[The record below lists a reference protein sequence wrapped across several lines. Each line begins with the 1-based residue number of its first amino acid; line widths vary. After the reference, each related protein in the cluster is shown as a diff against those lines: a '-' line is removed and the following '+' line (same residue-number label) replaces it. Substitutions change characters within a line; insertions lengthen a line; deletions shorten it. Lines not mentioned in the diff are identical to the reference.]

1 MLDIV
6 GADDVRARRT
16 EAARGVVAR
25 GNVLTVSF
33 VRPVTD
39 FATRT
44 AMPYMC
50 AVPPTLPADPEG
62 MGVIPAAG
70 PYSITEYRPGERVV
84 IRRNRFYGGSRPH
97 HVDGFDVDLLAASPR
112 DMIERVEARGR
123 RLGPPGGGPL
133 LRPVD
138 QPTAVRDLR
147 VQQGRGS
154 SSSGG

>member
-1 MLDIV
+1 M
-6 GADDVRARRT
+6 RARRT

-112 DMIERVEARGR
+112 DMIERVKRGDADWGHQVA
-123 RLGPPGGGPL
+123 GPFFDPSINAPL
-133 LRPVD
+133 YGTSGSTR
-138 QPTAVRDLR
+138 T
-147 VQQGRGS
+147 GS